1 MSFKRSTINEQ
12 FHCTWS
18 SSLQAAIVT
27 THYHQLHHKCSQQVL
42 QTETRCTIIEFL
54 FGWVALPIGNQSP
67 APCGDGFPTLTNH
80 FPFFFQRKWISTS
93 VPLSFIQN
101 VVNKHLQSQVYSFAI
116 ICSHVQEAKQRNKWT
131 HNLIDNH
138 SNVRHAFRRI

>member
-1 MSFKRSTINEQ
+1 MSSKRPTISEQ

-18 SSLQAAIVT
+18 STLQPAIVT

-54 FGWVALPIGNQSP
+54 FGRVDLPIGDQSP

-101 VVNKHLQSQVYSFAI
+101 VVNKHLQSQVYSIAI
-116 ICSHVQEAKQRNKWT
+116 ICSRVQEANQWKQM
-131 HNLIDNH
+131 DP
-138 SNVRHAFRRI
+138 